1 MTDADRI
8 DHAEDLRRQMREAL
22 ATAAMSPAVRKRKL
36 LLWVVRQVL
45 LCALAW
51 YFWEKPWMR
60 WVFGIGIV
68 LALVHLAMILLMP
81 RFLTAKG
88 RSAQASFDRMTDVM
102 EQQRMDR
109 SIGQTEAESDR
120 G

>member
-1 MTDADRI
+1 MSDDDGI

-22 ATAAMSPAVRKRKL
+22 ANAATSPAVRKRKL
-36 LLWVVRQVL
+36 VLWVVRQVL

-60 WVFGIGIV
+60 WVFGIGIA
-68 LALVHLAMILLMP
+68 LALVHLAMIFLMP
-81 RFLTAKG
+81 RFLAAKQ
-88 RSAQASFDRMTDVM
+88 RRAEASFDRLDDLM
-102 EQQRMDR
+102 EQQRKDR
-109 SIGQTEAESDR
+109 SQDPTEGQSDH